1 MGNFETLEDEVI
13 KKERCSH
20 CGACIS
26 VCPDYNIE
34 WGADDRPRRD
44 EGKGMCKNCTECYDG
59 CHRVSGHFNSEEMD
73 KFVFG
78 RERNS
83 DEAFGIYKKIISA
96 RAKDEEILKF
106 AQDGGIAT
114 AIAFY
119 LLEENKVDGVITTG
133 RANAN
138 GTWKPMPVIAT
149 NKNELL
155 STSGSK
161 YYIAPILM
169 KLKNGV
175 IDMEL
180 DRLAIIGLPCQ
191 VRSARYL
198 QKIEADLAPAIMEII
213 GLFCT
218 KNYDYDELSQI
229 INGKHISID
238 QVSKMDVV
246 DGKFKVYLDSNE
258 HSFSLKEMK
267 RSVPEI
273 CMECEDYSAEFADIS
288 IGSNGSS
295 KGWSTVIIRTEKGL
309 QLFTDLE
316 NKGYIETKPIDN
328 LQIVVSNSTRK
339 HQKAVNL

>member
-1 MGNFETLEDEVI
+1 
-13 KKERCSH
+13 
-20 CGACIS
+20 
-26 VCPDYNIE
+26 
-34 WGADDRPRRD
+34 
-44 EGKGMCKNCTECYDG
+44 
-59 CHRVSGHFNSEEMD
+59 
-73 KFVFG
+73 
-78 RERNS
+78 
-83 DEAFGIYKKIISA
+83 
-96 RAKDEEILKF
+96 
-106 AQDGGIAT
+106 
-114 AIAFY
+114 
-119 LLEENKVDGVITTG
+119 
-133 RANAN
+133 
-138 GTWKPMPVIAT
+138 
-149 NKNELL
+149 
-155 STSGSK
+155 
-161 YYIAPILM
+161 
-169 KLKNGV
+169 
-175 IDMEL
+175 
-180 DRLAIIGLPCQ
+180 
-191 VRSARYL
+191 
-198 QKIEADLAPAIMEII
+198 
-213 GLFCT
+213 LFCT